1 MECYRSGGR
10 QGSCFL
16 ADRSEGGFSLAGLIG
31 RATSSW
37 RYDGT
42 SSARFSPRRSQGP
55 DRILTVLVRSPP
67 CVTRRLV
74 PPLKCRPCAIQGWLG
89 LNRPASCGARP
100 VPPRPTWSLG
110 VRGCETR
117 GTGGTCGSCCAPD
130 GVVFRCEM

>member
-31 RATSSW
+31 RGTSSW

-42 SSARFSPRRSQGP
+42 RSARFSPRRSQSP
-55 DRILTVLVRSPP
+55 DPDPHGIGTVCALCNTAPRTTPEVSPLCHSGLARIESPSQL
-67 CVTRRLV
+67 RG
-74 PPLKCRPCAIQGWLG
+74 K
-89 LNRPASCGARP
+89 ARTTAP
-100 VPPRPTWSLG
+100 YWSLG

-117 GTGGTCGSCCAPD
+117 GAGGTCGSCCAPD

>member
-31 RATSSW
+31 RGTSSW

-42 SSARFSPRRSQGP
+42 RSARFSPRRSQSP
-55 DRILTVLVRSPP
+55 DRILTVLVRSAP

-100 VPPRPTWSLG
+100 VPPRPTGALG
-110 VRGCETR
+110 FVGARLGGLVGPAVHVVRLT
-117 GTGGTCGSCCAPD
+117 A
-130 GVVFRCEM
+130 